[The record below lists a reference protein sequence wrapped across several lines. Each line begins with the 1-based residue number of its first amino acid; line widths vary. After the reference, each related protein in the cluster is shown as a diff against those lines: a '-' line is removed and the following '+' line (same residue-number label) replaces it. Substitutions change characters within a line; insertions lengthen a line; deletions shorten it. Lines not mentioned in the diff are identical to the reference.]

1 MKRTNLLISVLFCVF
16 FAGMMLLFFIMPK
29 QEFSQNEK
37 RVLEEIPKFSL
48 ESLADGTWFSKMDAY
63 FSDHFFI
70 RDFWVGLN
78 SYTNQVIGLNA
89 TGDIYKGEDDWL
101 IEKPIS
107 QSSTWTENIQI
118 IERFVETHNNVY
130 FMAVPT
136 KGYIMEDKLP
146 KLHDNYPDAQLISQL
161 KSLLSEEV
169 SWIDVSSVLQ
179 ESSDV
184 YYKTDHHWTSKGA
197 YEAYCKAGE
206 YMGFTPNSEEEYQ
219 IENYNGF
226 YGTSYS
232 KSGLW
237 ATPADTISLWIQQN
251 LDVDV
256 TITDENRPFPTEYDS
271 MFFTDY
277 LDKADKY
284 PVFLDGNHA
293 LVNLKSNADNDKKLL
308 IIRDSFA
315 HCLAPFFASE
325 YSEIDLIDLR
335 YFKKQTVSE
344 LIEQNK
350 YDDILFVYGLDTLAT
365 DRSLQWLK

>member
-1 MKRTNLLISVLFCVF
+1 MKKTNLLISILFCLF
-16 FAGMMLLFFIMPK
+16 FAGMMFLFFIMPK

-37 RVLEEIPKFSL
+37 RVLEEMPKFSL
-48 ESLADGTWFSKMDAY
+48 ESLADGSWFSKMDTY
-63 FSDHFFI
+63 FSDHFFA
-70 RDFWVGLN
+70 RDFWVGLH
-78 SYTNQVIGLNA
+78 SYINQAVGLN
-89 TGDIYKGEDDWL
+89 GDVYKGEDNWL
-101 IEKPIS
+101 LEKPITQNS
-107 QSSTWTENIQI
+107 IWTENIKI
-118 IERFVETHNNVY
+118 IEQFAQNHDNIY

-136 KGYIMEDKLP
+136 KGYIMKDKLP
-146 KLHDNYPDAQLISQL
+146 KLHDNYPDAQLLNQL

-169 SWIDVSSVLQ
+169 SFIDVSDVLS
-179 ESSDV
+179 ENSDV

-197 YEAYCKAGE
+197 YIAYSKAGE
-206 YMGFTPNSEEEYQ
+206 QMGFTPTPQTEYD
-219 IENYNGF
+219 IENYDGF

-237 ATPADTISLWIQQN
+237 ATPPDTISLWKQQN
-251 LDVDV
+251 LNVNV
-256 TITDENRPFPTEYDS
+256 TITDENRPFPIEYDS
-271 MFFTDY
+271 MFFTDH
-277 LDKADKY
+277 LDEADKY

-293 LVNLKSNADNDKKLL
+293 LVNLKSNADTDKKLL

-325 YSEIDLIDLR
+325 YIEIDLIDIR

-344 LIEQNK
+344 LIEQNN